1 MGKSQLT
8 GAERAAVIFLHMGE
22 TAASEAF
29 KGLSRREIKL
39 LSVSAKEVTDLS
51 SQQVDA
57 VLQDF
62 VMEMERGNPELR
74 GGHEYVTMMAA
85 RNLGAQK
92 AKEFLD
98 DESGL
103 TDTLAD
109 VDAITIANLIRK
121 EHPQTMALIMAHLPP
136 ERGAEVLVQLP
147 ESVQTDVLRRLA
159 TLDTVSPDVLELVEQ
174 ALISEI
180 AMMGKGLS
188 KKVGGIN
195 MVAEIMNQIEKAREQ
210 TLMTE
215 LEQVDEA
222 LAEEV
227 RGLMFVFDDL
237 VNVDGKGIQA
247 LMQEVERDTLVL
259 ALKAVDEDLRDHFF
273 GNLSKR
279 AREMIEEDIENM
291 GPVRLSE
298 VETAQNEIVKV
309 ALQMI
314 DNGDID
320 VAKGTEDA
328 FV

>member
-8 GAERAAVIFLHMGE
+8 GAERAAVIFLHME
-22 TAASEAF
+22 ENVASEAF
-29 KGLSRREIKL
+29 KSFSRREIKL
-39 LSVSAKEVTDLS
+39 LSMASKAVSDLS

-57 VLQDF
+57 ILADF
-62 VMEMERGNPELR
+62 VMEMERGNPELK
-74 GGHEYVTMMAA
+74 GGQEYVTMLAA

-103 TDTLAD
+103 ADTLSD
-109 VDAITIANLIRK
+109 VDANTLSGLIRK
-121 EHPQTMALIMAHLPP
+121 EHPQTMALILAHLPP
-136 ERGAEVLVQLP
+136 ERGAEVLIQLP
-147 ESVQTDVLRRLA
+147 EHVQSDVLRRLA

-180 AMMGKGLS
+180 QVMGKGLS
-188 KKVGGIN
+188 KKVGGVN
-195 MVAEIMNQIEKAREQ
+195 MVAEIMNQVEKSREQ

-215 LEQVDEA
+215 MEQVDEA

-227 RGLMFVFDDL
+227 RSLMFVFDDL
-237 VNVDGKGIQA
+237 INVDGKGVQS

-259 ALKAVDEDLRDHFF
+259 ALKAVDDELRNHFF
-273 GNLSKR
+273 SNLSKR

-298 VETAQNEIVKV
+298 VEAAQNDIVKV

-314 DNGDID
+314 ENGDME
-320 VAKGTEDA
+320 VTKGGEDA
-328 FV
+328 YV